1 MGKTGAVIL
10 AAGQGKRMNSSVAK
24 QFLMLDGK
32 PVIYYALKAFEDSP
46 VDTVVLV
53 TGEDEIPYCRTEIV
67 EAFGFKKIVRIV
79 PGGKERYHSV
89 YAGLCGLAEEG
100 FCAEEVMG
108 NDSACGDT
116 ACENPAGKNR
126 HDGDIVLIHD
136 GARPLVTNEIIL
148 RSMEG
153 AAAYGACVAAMPVKD
168 TIKVADEKE
177 FTESTPKRSLLWQ
190 IQTPQA
196 FTFPLI
202 YGAYKKLFSREE
214 YQKDITDDAMVV
226 ETMTDCK
233 VKLIR
238 GDYSNM
244 KVTTP
249 EDMAVAEAL
258 LKFMA
263 G

>member
-1 MGKTGAVIL
+1 MGKTGAVVL

-46 VDTVVLV
+46 VNAVVLV

-67 EAFGFKKIVRIV
+67 EAFGFKKVVRIV

-89 YAGLCGLAEEG
+89 YAGLCGLAEKG
-100 FCAEEVMG
+100 FC
-108 NDSACGDT
+108 GD
-116 ACENPAGKNR
+116 R
-126 HDGDIVLIHD
+126 DIVLIHD
-136 GARPLVTNEIIL
+136 GARPLVTNEVIL

-196 FTFPLI
+196 FSFPLI

-226 ETMTDCK
+226 ETMTDYR
-233 VKLIR
+233 VKLIQ

-258 LKFMA
+258 LKFTEEK

>member
-1 MGKTGAVIL
+1 MGKTGAVVL
-10 AAGQGKRMNSSVAK
+10 AAGQGKRMNSAVAK

-32 PVIYYALKAFEDSP
+32 PVIYYALKTFEDSS

-67 EAFGFKKIVRIV
+67 EAFGFKKVVRIV

-89 YAGLCGLAEEG
+89 YAGLCGLAEDG
-100 FCAEEVMG
+100 FCE
-108 NDSACGDT
+108 D
-116 ACENPAGKNR
+116 R
-126 HDGDIVLIHD
+126 DIVLIHD
-136 GARPLVTNEIIL
+136 GARPLVTKEVIL

-196 FTFPLI
+196 FSFPLI
-202 YGAYKKLFSREE
+202 YGAYKKLFSRAE

-226 ETMTDCK
+226 ETMTDHR